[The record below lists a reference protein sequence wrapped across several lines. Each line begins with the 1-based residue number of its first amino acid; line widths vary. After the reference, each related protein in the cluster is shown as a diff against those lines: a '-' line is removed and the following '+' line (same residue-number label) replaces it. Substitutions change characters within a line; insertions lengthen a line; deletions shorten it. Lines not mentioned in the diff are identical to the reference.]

1 MLPLLLKYFPEL
13 TPERQA
19 RFERFGEVFAAWNAQ
34 VNLVS
39 RKDIEHLAER
49 HVLHALGIAKVIAF
63 KPGTRI
69 VDVGTGGG
77 LPLLPL
83 AILYPECTFHGIDGI
98 GKKVRAVQEMIVEL
112 GLENVTA
119 EQVRSEDHRSKY
131 DFVISRA
138 VTRLPEFV
146 RATKHLVKPGG
157 TNDLRNGILYLK
169 GGDLADEVMPLRE
182 RVQVYEL
189 ATFFEEEFF
198 ATKKVVHIT
207 W

>member
-1 MLPLLLKYFPEL
+1 MLPLLLKYFPDL
-13 TPERQA
+13 TPEQRA
-19 RFERFGEVFAAWNAQ
+19 RFEQFGQVFASWNAKM
-34 VNLVS
+34 NLVS
-39 RKDIEHLAER
+39 RRDIEHLAER

-83 AILYPECTFHGIDGI
+83 AILFPECRLHGIDGI
-98 GKKVRAVQEMIVEL
+98 GKKVRAVQEMITEL
-112 GLENVTA
+112 GLANVTA
-119 EQVRSEDHRSKY
+119 EQVRSEDHRAKY
-131 DFVISRA
+131 DFVVSRA

-169 GGDLADEVMPLRE
+169 GGDLADEVLPLRE

-189 ATFFEEEFF
+189 AAFFEEEFF
-198 ATKKVVHIT
+198 VTKKVVHIP

>member
-1 MLPLLLKYFPEL
+1 
-13 TPERQA
+13 
-19 RFERFGEVFAAWNAQ
+19 
-34 VNLVS
+34 
-39 RKDIEHLAER
+39 
-49 HVLHALGIAKVIAF
+49 
-63 KPGTRI
+63 
-69 VDVGTGGG
+69 
-77 LPLLPL
+77 
-83 AILYPECTFHGIDGI
+83 
-98 GKKVRAVQEMIVEL
+98 MIVEL

-189 ATFFEEEFF
+189 AAFFEEEFF

>member
-13 TPERQA
+13 SPERQA

-49 HVLHALGIAKVIAF
+49 HMLHALASRRRSPSSRGRGSWTWVREAVC
-63 KPGTRI
+63 
-69 VDVGTGGG
+69 
-77 LPLLPL
+77 PLLPL
-83 AILYPECTFHGIDGI
+83 AIIQYPECTFHGIDGI

-119 EQVRSEDHRSKY
+119 EQVRSEDHRSKH
-131 DFVISRA
+131 DFVMSRA
-138 VTRLPEFV
+138 VTRLPNSCGP
-146 RATKHLVKPGG
+146 RS
-157 TNDLRNGILYLK
+157 I
-169 GGDLADEVMPLRE
+169 
-182 RVQVYEL
+182 
-189 ATFFEEEFF
+189 
-198 ATKKVVHIT
+198 